1 MDEDV
6 AMALLHGGVPAA
18 DAHVGDLN
26 VVLGKVADGRELLRQ
41 KEARGLVAGGCR
53 ERELES
59 ERAMSKQESRREQA
73 GRPCSRRRFK
83 PPRPL
88 APVLRG
94 TYDEACPLPLSRASP
109 VHVLD

>member
-59 ERAMSKQESRREQA
+59 ERHEQA
-73 GRPCSRRRFK
+73 RVAPRAGRAALL
-83 PPRPL
+83 PP
-88 APVLRG
+88 
-94 TYDEACPLPLSRASP
+94 TI
-109 VHVLD
+109 